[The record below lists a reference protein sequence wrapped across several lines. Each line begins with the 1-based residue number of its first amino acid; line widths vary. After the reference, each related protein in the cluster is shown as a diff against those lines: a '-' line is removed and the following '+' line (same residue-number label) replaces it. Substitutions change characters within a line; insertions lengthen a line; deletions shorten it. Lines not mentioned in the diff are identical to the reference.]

1 MIGVAFLLAAVSAQ
15 AAHTQARLLLSADT
29 VKPGDTILAGVELQM
44 DPGWHTYWQNS
55 GASGM
60 PTKIDWQLPPGLTA
74 AEIQWPLP
82 EKLIEEDLT
91 TYIYTNKVILLSAI
105 KLAPNLPAGPL
116 QLKAKVSWLE
126 CAVQCVPGHADVQAV
141 LNAGA
146 ETRLS
151 KDSAELEAWQK
162 RLPKTDGLSAAAHW
176 EAAAKGDTRPLIIEW
191 KAKTS
196 GADADFFPDSSD
208 NFEILGH
215 TEKLPGDPGLL
226 RIRKQVKKLEGTWPG
241 KISGVLI
248 EGSGQARSGYLASL
262 SLENSAQTNLA
273 SGLPP
278 AEGGSGAPSLGLMLL
293 YAFLGGLILNV
304 MPCVLPVIAL
314 KILGFV
320 GQGKEDPVRARKL
333 GLVYAGGVLAS
344 FLVLAG
350 LVIAIKAAGHKA
362 GWGLQFGSPYFLVAM
377 TTLVTLIALNLF
389 GVFEITLGGRALD
402 TAASLS
408 SKHGAAGAFFNG
420 LLATVLATSCTAP
433 LLGGAVGFALAPSQ
447 TALTTILMFLM
458 VGVGLAFPYVVLT
471 WQPGWL
477 KFLPK
482 PGPWMERFKIAMG
495 FPMLAAAVW
504 LFNLTSLHYGE
515 RTWWLA
521 IFLVFIATAA
531 WVFGEF
537 TQRNRRHPG
546 LALSL
551 VIVVLVAGYAYALE
565 SHLRWRE
572 PILPGD
578 SKIALDQQPNGIKWQ
593 PWSVNAVEMAR
604 AEGRPVLV
612 DFTAKWCLTC
622 NTIVKPALESP
633 SVRKKVAEINAV
645 PLLGDYTRLP
655 DDITEELNRHGRA
668 GVPLVLI
675 YPKGSTAAPIVLPEA
690 LTSGMIL
697 DALDRASR

>member
-1 MIGVAFLLAAVSAQ
+1 
-15 AAHTQARLLLSADT
+15 
-29 VKPGDTILAGVELQM
+29 
-44 DPGWHTYWQNS
+44 
-55 GASGM
+55 
-60 PTKIDWQLPPGLTA
+60 
-74 AEIQWPLP
+74 
-82 EKLIEEDLT
+82 
-91 TYIYTNKVILLSAI
+91 
-105 KLAPNLPAGPL
+105 
-116 QLKAKVSWLE
+116 
-126 CAVQCVPGHADVQAV
+126 
-141 LNAGA
+141 
-146 ETRLS
+146 
-151 KDSAELEAWQK
+151 
-162 RLPKTDGLSAAAHW
+162 
-176 EAAAKGDTRPLIIEW
+176 
-191 KAKTS
+191 
-196 GADADFFPDSSD
+196 
-208 NFEILGH
+208 
-215 TEKLPGDPGLL
+215 
-226 RIRKQVKKLEGTWPG
+226 
-241 KISGVLI
+241 
-248 EGSGQARSGYLASL
+248 
-262 SLENSAQTNLA
+262 
-273 SGLPP
+273 
-278 AEGGSGAPSLGLMLL
+278 
-293 YAFLGGLILNV
+293 
-304 MPCVLPVIAL
+304 
-314 KILGFV
+314 
-320 GQGKEDPVRARKL
+320 
-333 GLVYAGGVLAS
+333 
-344 FLVLAG
+344 
-350 LVIAIKAAGHKA
+350 
-362 GWGLQFGSPYFLVAM
+362 
-377 TTLVTLIALNLF
+377 
-389 GVFEITLGGRALD
+389 
-402 TAASLS
+402 
-408 SKHGAAGAFFNG
+408 
-420 LLATVLATSCTAP
+420 
-433 LLGGAVGFALAPSQ
+433 
-447 TALTTILMFLM
+447 MFLM
-458 VGVGLAFPYVVLT
+458 VGVGLAVPYVVLT

-578 SKIALDQQPNGIKWQ
+578 SKIALDQQPNGMKWQ

-645 PLLGDYTRLP
+645 PLLGDYTRFP